1 MLKLIIVNSLFI
13 TTIAATNSSIS
24 ATENFLQAYNN
35 QSTVCATRPDVV
47 IRDFYTLEIF
57 GQLAEGECMDVITNI
72 QHSDPTIRARYIT
85 VRGGQ
90 SGKLRLVSK
99 QFVIYTGDKLQSVSQ
114 GLNDSHISVCATRP
128 DIAIRDF
135 YTMEIAGQLNPGE
148 CMDVVTSVQHP
159 DSTIRA
165 QYITVRGGSGKL
177 RLVSKKFVMYGS
189 SGSDEVDR
197 GI

>member
-1 MLKLIIVNSLFI
+1 MLKLIVAGSLVVSVSAFPS
-13 TTIAATNSSIS
+13 SSI
-24 ATENFLQAYNN
+24 ATTERLLHANNN

-72 QHSDPTIRARYIT
+72 QHPNSTIRSQYIT

-99 QFVIYTGDKLQSVSQ
+99 QFVIYARDKLRPISRIS
-114 GLNDSHISVCATRP
+114 NDDNISVCATRP
-128 DIAIRDF
+128 DVTIKDF
-135 YTMEIAGQLNPGE
+135 HTLEIAGHLNPGE
-148 CMDVVTSVQHP
+148 CLDVVTNVQHP
-159 DSTIRA
+159 NSTIRA

-177 RLVSKKFVMYGS
+177 RLVSKKFVIHSNGDKY
-189 SGSDEVDR
+189 
-197 GI
+197 

>member
-1 MLKLIIVNSLFI
+1 MLKLIIVNSLV
-13 TTIAATNSSIS
+13 IAATNSSIA
-24 ATENFLQAYNN
+24 ATEGSLHTYNN

-57 GQLAEGECMDVITNI
+57 GQLAEGECMDVVNNI
-72 QHSDPTIRARYIT
+72 QHSNPAIRAQYIT

-99 QFVIYTGDKLQSVSQ
+99 RFVIYAGDKLPPTSQ
-114 GLNDSHISVCATRP
+114 VTDDGHVSVCATRP
-128 DIAIRDF
+128 DVAIRDF

-148 CMDVVTSVQHP
+148 CMDVVTNVQHP
-159 DSTIRA
+159 DPTIRA

-177 RLVSKKFVMYGS
+177 RLVSKKFVMYSNG
-189 SGSDEVDR
+189 DDC
-197 GI
+197 